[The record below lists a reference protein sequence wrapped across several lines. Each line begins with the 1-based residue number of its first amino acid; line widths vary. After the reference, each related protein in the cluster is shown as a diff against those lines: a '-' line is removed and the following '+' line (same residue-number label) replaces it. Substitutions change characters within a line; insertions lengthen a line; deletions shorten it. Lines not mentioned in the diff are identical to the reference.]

1 MTKWEIVESDALE
14 GLRALPSESVD
25 ACLTDP
31 PYGLGNREPTPAEII
46 AYINGERLDT
56 GGDFMSKRWDLPPV
70 GVWLELMR
78 VLKPG
83 AFALVFGGTRMFD
96 LLTLGLRIAGFEVRD
111 CLIWLHGMGFPK
123 SLDVSKAIDK
133 HLGAER
139 EIVGKQGIPGSQ
151 LQRMSDVTGQTDK
164 GHRWTGNVLG
174 GPVTPQAEAWDDYG
188 TALKPGWEPCVLVR
202 KPLAGTVAGTA
213 LAHGVGALN
222 IGGTRL
228 GWESDKPS
236 QDEWNRMGASG
247 QAGANGFAGQFSQ
260 KLKDAYAAG
269 AIEVP
274 DGRWPPN
281 VMLSHTPDCVRVGTR
296 KVRTGTA
303 VKRHGVTAGHIFGAI
318 GEHPEGTPDA
328 TYADADGKEEIEDWA
343 CAPGCPVAMLDEQS
357 GDRPSGIAVTRNGGG
372 GRIHQ
377 GISGKQVEGYSN
389 SPRPDSGY
397 ADSGGASR
405 FFFVAK
411 ASRSEREFGCEEMP
425 PNDDGIRNYHPT
437 VKPIGLAKWLC
448 KLLLPPAREYGPPR
462 RLLIPYSGSGSEMIG
477 AMRAGWDE
485 VVGIQRIHKPDGTI
499 NPEEAAYVAI
509 AKARLTR
516 WSQVRIDM
524 DEAEACGA
532 TTYTKIAAESR
543 QMSLLGDILK
553 GG

>member
-14 GLRALPSESVD
+14 ALRALPSESVD

-31 PYGLGNREPTPAEII
+31 PYGLGNREPTPAEIV
-46 AYINGERLDT
+46 AYINGATLDT
-56 GGDFMSKRWDLPPV
+56 GGDFMSKRWDLPAV
-70 GVWLELMR
+70 GVWQELMR

-96 LLTLGLRIAGFEVRD
+96 LLTLGLRVAGFEVRD

-202 KPLAGTVAGTA
+202 KPLAGTVAGNA
-213 LAHGVGALN
+213 MAHGVGALN

-228 GWESDKPS
+228 GWGSDKPS

-247 QAGANGFAGQFSQ
+247 AAGANGFAGQFNQ

-281 VMLSHTPDCVRVGTR
+281 VMLSHTPECVRVGTR
-296 KVRTGTA
+296 KVATA
-303 VKRHGVTAGHIFGAI
+303 TARRASSGGKTFGGNVDKPAM
-318 GEHPEGTPDA
+318 PDMG
-328 TYADADGKEEIEDWA
+328 YADADGKEEIEDWA
-343 CAPGCPVAMLDEQS
+343 CAPGCPIDMLDRQS
-357 GDRPSGIAVTRNGGG
+357 GDRPGMSGGG
-372 GRIHQ
+372 KHA
-377 GISGKQVEGYSN
+377 EGYKDGMWGAI
-389 SPRPDSGY
+389 DSTGT
-397 ADSGGASR
+397 ARGDSGGASR

-411 ASRSEREFGCEEMP
+411 ASRSEREFGCEELP

-516 WSQVRIDM
+516 WAQVRIDL
-524 DEAEACGA
+524 DEAEACGG
-532 TTYTKIAAESR
+532 TSYTKTVAESR